1 MQFRSLILVPI
12 AYLKQLK
19 WRFEIDDIGLIEACW
34 EDVPS
39 WKSLNEDKNLV
50 SSFEFEFEKEMLL
63 CVLNPRRSKVSVSTS
78 HLKRDVLIN
87 FINKNK
93 LDIEFSNL
101 EKEAEYVKNRYLELE
116 GLIAKLKMKVVK

>member
-12 AYLKQLK
+12 AFLKQLK
-19 WRFEIDDIGLIEACW
+19 WKFEIDDIGLIEACW
-34 EDVPS
+34 EQVPA

-63 CVLNPRRSKVSVSTS
+63 CVLNPRRSKVSISTS
-78 HLKRDVLIN
+78 HLKRNVLID

-93 LDIEFSNL
+93 LEIDFSNL
-101 EKEAEYVKNRYLELE
+101 EKEAEYLKSRYLELE
-116 GLIAKLKMKVVK
+116 EQITKLKTKIIK

>member
-12 AYLKQLK
+12 AFLKQLK

-34 EDVPS
+34 EDVQT

-50 SSFEFEFEKEMLL
+50 SSFEFKFEDETFL
-63 CVLNPRRSKVSVSTS
+63 CVLNPRRSKVSVSIS
-78 HLKRDVLIN
+78 HLKRDALIN

-93 LDIEFSNL
+93 LDIDFSNL
-101 EKEAEYVKNRYLELE
+101 EREAEYVKNRYLELE
-116 GLIAKLKMKVVK
+116 EHISKLKAKVAK

>member
-12 AYLKQLK
+12 AFLKQLK

-34 EDVPS
+34 EDVPA

-50 SSFEFEFEKEMLL
+50 SSFEFEFEGERLL
-63 CVLNPRRSKVSVSTS
+63 CVLNPRRSKVSVSIS
-78 HLKRDVLIN
+78 HLKRNVLIN
-87 FINKNK
+87 FINRNK

-101 EKEAEYVKNRYLELE
+101 EKEAEYIKNRYLELE
-116 GLIAKLKMKVVK
+116 ELIAKLKTEVEK

>member
-12 AYLKQLK
+12 AFLKQLK
-19 WRFEIDDIGLIEACW
+19 WKFEIDDTALIEACW
-34 EDVPS
+34 ENVPS
-39 WKSLNEDKNLV
+39 WKSLNEDKTLV
-50 SSFEFEFEKEMLL
+50 SSFEFKFNEEMFL

-101 EKEAEYVKNRYLELE
+101 EKEAEYIKNRYLELE
-116 GLIAKLKMKVVK
+116 ELIAKLKMKVVK